1 MSDYQDCLLEI
12 ATEELPPNAL
22 LTLPAALRANIA
34 QQLQQTQLSYADMHT
49 FASPRRI
56 AVHIQ
61 QLATHQ
67 PDRTVTRRGPAY
79 QAAFTDDG
87 QPTPAAK
94 GFAKSCGVS
103 VDQLSTHHN
112 AQGKW
117 LWFEQL
123 QPGQST
129 RELLPTIS
137 QQALAKLPLAKPM
150 RWGNHNTAFARPIHS
165 VILLLGEDVIDC
177 ELYHLPTGRITCG
190 HRFLHPAP
198 ITITRPEDYETQLR
212 QANVIADFSQ
222 RRQIIERQIDALC
235 RQHDIVAQLDDA
247 LLDEVTC
254 IVEWPVAQLAQFD
267 REFLQ
272 VPNECLIAAM
282 QDHQKS
288 FAVRDHAGQLL
299 AKFIFIAN
307 IESQNSDQM
316 IHGNEKVMR
325 ARLADAAFFYTTDK
339 KQTLANRLEATRDV
353 VFQAKLG
360 SLFDKSQR
368 LEQLSKLLAPTVG
381 ADLQVASRA
390 ATLAKCD
397 LMTDMVGEFPELQ
410 GIMGDYYA
418 RHDGESPAV
427 ASTLR
432 EQYLPRF
439 AGDTLPESPAGITLA
454 LAERFD
460 TLIGIFGIDQPPTG
474 EKDPFKLRRAA
485 LGIIRI
491 IMAHEL
497 TLDLPA
503 VLQEAFAGYPTLS
516 NDKAV
521 AQVHEF
527 IIDRAKIWL
536 QKEFG
541 YRLDTIQAVLAS
553 ECNDLLDIYRRINAV
568 QEFCQLAEAQSL
580 AAANKRVSNIL
591 AKQAHG
597 QAPPNFNAA
606 HLIEA
611 AEIHLARQLQE
622 KADQIQPLCVNRQY
636 TQALT
641 ELAQLQQPIDD
652 FFDHVMVM
660 VDETHIRQNRLALLQ
675 QLHNLFWQIADISLL
690 QL

>member
-1 MSDYQDCLLEI
+1 MSDYRDCLLEI
-12 ATEELPPNAL
+12 ATEELPPGAL
-22 LTLPAALRANIA
+22 STLPAALQANIA
-34 QQLQQTQLSYADMHT
+34 QQLEQAQLSYADIQT
-49 FASPRRI
+49 FATPRRI
-56 AVHIQ
+56 AVHIR
-61 QLATHQ
+61 QLALHQ

-103 VDQLSTHHN
+103 VDQLSTQHN
-112 AQGKW
+112 EQGKW

-129 RELLPTIS
+129 HELLPAIC

-150 RWGNHNTAFARPIHS
+150 RWGDHNTAFARPIHS
-165 VILLLGEDVIDC
+165 VILLLGEEVIDC
-177 ELYHLPTGRITCG
+177 ELYHLPTGRVTCG

-198 ITITRPEDYETQLR
+198 VTITRPEDYETQLR
-212 QANVIADFSQ
+212 QANVIADFSK
-222 RRQIIERQIDALC
+222 RRQTIEKQIEELC
-235 RQHDIVAQLDDA
+235 QQHDIVAQLDDA
-247 LLDEVTC
+247 LLNEVTN
-254 IVEWPVAQLAQFD
+254 IVEWPVACLAQFD

-288 FAVRDHAGQLL
+288 FAVRDHAGELL
-299 AKFIFIAN
+299 ARFIFIAN
-307 IESQNSDQM
+307 IESQNPAQM
-316 IHGNEKVMR
+316 IAGNEKVMR

-339 KQTLANRLEATRDV
+339 KQTLASRVEATRDV

-368 LEQLSKLLAPTVG
+368 LERLSEWLAPTVG
-381 ADLQVASRA
+381 ADPQEARRA

-410 GIMGDYYA
+410 GVMGDYYA
-418 RHDGESPAV
+418 RQDGESSAV
-427 ASTLR
+427 ATALR

-439 AGDTLPESPAGITLA
+439 AGDALPESPVGITLA

-491 IMAHEL
+491 VMTHEL

-503 VLQEAFAGYPTLS
+503 VLQQAYAGYTTLG

-527 IIDRAKIWL
+527 IIDRAKTWL
-536 QKEFG
+536 HKEFG
-541 YRLDTIQAVLAS
+541 HTLDTIQAVLAS
-553 ECNDLLDIYRRINAV
+553 ESNDLLDIYRRIDAV
-568 QEFCQLAEAQSL
+568 REFCQLAGAQSL

-597 QAPPNFNAA
+597 EVPPDFNAE
-606 HLIEA
+606 HFIEA
-611 AEIHLARQLQE
+611 AEIHLADQLQE
-622 KADQIQPLCVNRQY
+622 KAERIKPLCANRQY

-660 VDETHIRQNRLALLQ
+660 VDEAHIRQNRLALLQ
-675 QLHNLFWQIADISLL
+675 QLRHLFWQIADISLL